1 MRHIKNI
8 SVKGSWSFVEEQ
20 IREERPPV
28 FWRLVLLVEDV
39 ARSEEVGPVRRRSDS
54 NTLEIDFPLEV
65 GYVVERDDR
74 RLVQEFEGMVRRYA
88 EAEDER
94 DFRSTDG
101 PLPAGVGFELE
112 SRVPTGTGTMLEVI
126 GPGGRA
132 TAFRGGRGM
141 TGADVTIRRRGREQ
155 SGMWRHPHEI
165 LRPLEQA
172 LGEDFMGMEERP
184 TMRAAFGY
192 FELSKYE
199 PQSLM
204 RPVFLFA
211 IEQKQGPD
219 GRWPG
224 FQRIVVSPATT
235 AGEFDISEGL
245 GMWAESLR
253 CSG

>member
-1 MRHIKNI
+1 MRHMKNI
-8 SVKGSWSFVEEQ
+8 SVRGSRSFVEQ

-28 FWRLVLLVEDV
+28 FWRLVLPSEDV
-39 ARSEEVGPVRRRSDS
+39 ARFEEVGPVRRRSDS
-54 NTLEIDFPLEV
+54 NTLEIDFPLEAS
-65 GYVVERDDR
+65 YVVERNDR
-74 RLVQEFEGMVRRYA
+74 RLVQEFEGTVRRYA
-88 EAEDER
+88 EAEDAR
-94 DFRSTDG
+94 DFRATDG

-112 SRVPTGTGTMLEVI
+112 SRVPWGTGAMLVVI

-132 TAFRGGRGM
+132 TAFRGARGM
-141 TGADVTIRRRGREQ
+141 TGADVTIRRRSREQ
-155 SGMWRHPHEI
+155 RGIWRHPYEI

-172 LGEDFMGMEERP
+172 MGEDYMSMKENP
-184 TMRAAFGY
+184 TVRAAFGY

-211 IEQKQGPD
+211 IEQEQDPE

-235 AGEFDISEGL
+235 AGEFDTSDGL
-245 GMWAESLR
+245 GMWAENMR